1 MLHVCTDLSCR
12 LAGAEVPEG
21 AIPSP
26 CLGLCERAPASLR
39 TVAGPEPRE
48 EQIPPTSRRCRR
60 RRGLK
65 LLRRIAE
72 GVDPESRPEF
82 RALERARELGPERV
96 IELVKASPLL
106 GRGGA
111 AFPTGVEVGGGRAAS
126 RRSPHYLV
134 VNADESEPGTFKD
147 RILME
152 RDPFGLVESIG
163 IAALRD
169 RLRARLRLRPR
180 RVPAR
185 ARAAAARD
193 RQVRRRGRDRAA
205 HRRGRLRVRRGD
217 GALPVDR
224 GLPRRAAQQAAVPGR
239 GRAVR
244 QADGGEQRRDAPQ
257 RAAHRPRGRRARTRG
272 SSASRATSRGRA
284 CTSSSSA
291 RRSRSCS
298 SSRAPSRRRPSC
310 SAARRAR
317 SCGPTSSTCRSPSR
331 APATPARRSARA
343 S

>member
-1 MLHVCTDLSCR
+1 MCTDLSCR

-21 AIPSP
+21 AHPSP
-26 CLGLCERAPASLR
+26 CLGLCERAPAALR

-48 EQIPPTSRRCRR
+48 EQIPPTSPPLPQTS
-60 RRGLK
+60 GLK

-111 AFPTGVEVGGGRAAS
+111 AFPTGVEVGGGRAPAGEAALPRLQ
-126 RRSPHYLV
+126 RRRVGAGDVQGPR
-134 VNADESEPGTFKD
+134 ADGAGPVRAD
-147 RILME
+147 RGDGD
-152 RDPFGLVESIG
+152 RR
-163 IAALRD
+163 LRD
-169 RLRARLRLRPR
+169 RLRAGLHLRAR

-185 ARAAAARD
+185 ARAAAERD
-193 RQVRRRGRDRAA
+193 RRLRRRRRDRAA
-205 HRRGRLRVRRGD
+205 HRRGRVRVRGGD

-257 RAAHRPRGRRARTRG
+257 RPAHPARGRSARHAALLRLGQRRAAGAVRAA
-272 SSASRATSRGRA
+272 SSAL
-284 CTSSSSA
+284 
-291 RRSRSCS
+291 RSPSCS

-310 SAARRAR
+310 SAAPPAR
-317 SCGPTSSTCRSPSR
+317 SSGPTSSTCRSPSR
-331 APATPARRSARA
+331 APATRARRSARA